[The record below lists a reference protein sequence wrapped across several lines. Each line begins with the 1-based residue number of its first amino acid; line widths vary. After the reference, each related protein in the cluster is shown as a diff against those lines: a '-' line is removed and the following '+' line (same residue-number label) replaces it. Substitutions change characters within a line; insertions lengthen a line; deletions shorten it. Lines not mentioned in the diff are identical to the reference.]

1 MFIGL
6 AGKHPNKYP
15 NKIPLISQQYP
26 INIPW
31 ISRSLPRFFAF
42 PSHFQSND
50 MNGQAGGANVRP
62 GHRRRLGG
70 GNTKKAKRWESS
82 HVEPIRYKP
91 GYVIGGLEHFFF
103 LYIGNNHPNW
113 LSYFSEGLKPPTSY
127 VYAYIL
133 SEMGNSFSPVSLSG
147 IQLYI
152 PMYWLVS
159 SFFMAG
165 KLPTSSHPK
174 TSVVWWIANAI
185 NHGKKGLL
193 GIVYGIGFTTSI
205 NGLVD
210 GKIYRKPWFLPW
222 NIGLSCRFSL
232 KPIQWSN
239 VYPGLK
245 NNALV
250 GVVRG
255 WHSEC
260 SFLKVCKPPIL

>member
-159 SFFMAG
+159 SFFYGWQTANVF
-165 KLPTSSHPK
+165 TSKNVS
-174 TSVVWWIANAI
+174 SVVDCQC
-185 NHGKKGLL
+185 H
-193 GIVYGIGFTTSI
+193 
-205 NGLVD
+205 
-210 GKIYRKPWFLPW
+210 KPWQKRPIGDCLWHWVYHINQWIGWWENLQETMVFTMKYRTFL
-222 NIGLSCRFSL
+222 
-232 KPIQWSN
+232 
-239 VYPGLK
+239 
-245 NNALV
+245 
-250 GVVRG
+250 
-255 WHSEC
+255 
-260 SFLKVCKPPIL
+260 

>member
-1 MFIGL
+1 MKVVPFAL
-6 AGKHPNKYP
+6 Y
-15 NKIPLISQQYP
+15 QFD
-26 INIPW
+26 
-31 ISRSLPRFFAF
+31 SRSARCF
-42 PSHFQSND
+42 PTYPVIPHVAMEKTFWIQD
-50 MNGQAGGANVRP
+50 MVN
-62 GHRRRLGG
+62 
-70 GNTKKAKRWESS
+70 SS
-82 HVEPIRYKP
+82 INCYNLLVVWNIFYEFP
-91 GYVIGGLEHFFF
+91 
-103 LYIGNNHPNW
+103 YIGNNHPNW

-232 KPIQWSN
+232 KPIQWLHQWMIS
-239 VYPGLK
+239 
-245 NNALV
+245 
-250 GVVRG
+250 
-255 WHSEC
+255 
-260 SFLKVCKPPIL
+260 

>member
-1 MFIGL
+1 MWL
-6 AGKHPNKYP
+6 VVW
-15 NKIPLISQQYP
+15 
-26 INIPW
+26 NI
-31 ISRSLPRFFAF
+31 
-42 PSHFQSND
+42 
-50 MNGQAGGANVRP
+50 
-62 GHRRRLGG
+62 
-70 GNTKKAKRWESS
+70 
-82 HVEPIRYKP
+82 
-91 GYVIGGLEHFFF
+91 FF

-245 NNALV
+245 KQCLSW
-250 GVVRG
+250 GSPGLTFRM
-255 WHSEC
+255 
-260 SFLKVCKPPIL
+260 